1 MHPEEAVRQL
11 EYAIDASL
19 DETGQ
24 RTAAG
29 YRPTFERVADHADG
43 SAVYALAGKL
53 ADEVVGVT
61 GRRRLRRTR
70 PRSACST
77 TGRTPTA
84 ERRADPRLFGGRR
97 RSFPLKS
104 DRSPNG
110 RSATGGLPSTQR
122 GGDRDPQNR

>member
-43 SAVYALAGKL
+43 VPY
-53 ADEVVGVT
+53 T
-61 GRRRLRRTR
+61 
-70 PRSACST
+70 
-77 TGRTPTA
+77 
-84 ERRADPRLFGGRR
+84 
-97 RSFPLKS
+97 
-104 DRSPNG
+104 RSPANWPT
-110 RSATGGLPSTQR
+110 RSSG
-122 GGDRDPQNR
+122 